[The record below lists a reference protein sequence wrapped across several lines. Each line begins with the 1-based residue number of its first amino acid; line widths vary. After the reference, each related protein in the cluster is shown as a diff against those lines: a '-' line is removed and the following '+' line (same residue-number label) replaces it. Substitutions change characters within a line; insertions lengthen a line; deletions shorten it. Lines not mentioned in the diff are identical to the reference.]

1 MLTTFNLEHRTSPTC
16 FKAEACE
23 SDASDDSVVPI
34 PRDMDELVTL
44 IREEL
49 GEFGLDSKHVD
60 IDRIKKLMENY
71 SSNCQDWQKYAHFD
85 NSKYTRNLVDSG
97 NGSFNL
103 LVLAWG
109 PGQASP
115 IHDHAGSHCV
125 MKILDGQLQESLYDW
140 PEADNTPM
148 HCTRTTNYQPNQVT
162 YMHDKLGLHRVGNT
176 TNANSLSLHLYT
188 PPITHAITFQESTSQ
203 PRQAG
208 TCTFYSVNG
217 EKVNPCISQ

>member
-1 MLTTFNLEHRTSPTC
+1 MLSTFNLEHRPAPEYLAKPESC
-16 FKAEACE
+16 D
-23 SDASDDSVVPI
+23 SDASDESVVPT
-34 PRDMDELVTL
+34 PRNLEELVQL

-49 GEFGLDSKHVD
+49 GEYGLDSQHVD
-60 IDRIKKLMENY
+60 VNRIQRLMANY
-71 SSNCQDWQKYAHFD
+71 QSNPQDWRKYAHFD
-85 NSKYTRNLVDSG
+85 SSKYTRNLVDAG

-140 PEADNTPM
+140 PNQADTPM
-148 HCTRTTNYQPNQVT
+148 HCSRTTTYQPDQVT
-162 YMHDKLGLHRVGNT
+162 YMHDKLGLHRVGNST
-176 TNANSLSLHLYT
+176 AANSLSLHLYT

-203 PRQAG
+203 PRKAG
-208 TCTFYSVNG
+208 TCTFYSVHG
-217 EKVNPCISQ
+217 EKVKHAQ